1 MSLSSNVQGRYQ
13 TRRLV
18 ALTNPED
25 RTGTTIDTTRLN
37 YACADAE
44 AEFQRRTATEY
55 DDTEAAHVDV
65 CVELVVLKLMERGG
79 GSIEATERQRQ
90 RVEQQFDSL
99 ARVTGRDRPSPAGTG
114 ENIDVRREGTTG
126 TTAYNR
132 FDRRNLAGWLPRS
145 PSGS

>member
-25 RTGTTIDTTRLN
+25 RTGTTIDTTRLA
-37 YACADAE
+37 YACTDAE

-55 DDTEAAHVDV
+55 DDTVPAHVDV

-99 ARVTGRDRPSPAGTG
+99 ARVTGRDRPEPTSSGG
-114 ENIDVRREGTTG
+114 LVDFEREGADGATVL
-126 TTAYNR
+126 NR
-132 FDRRNLAGWLPRS
+132 FDPRNLRGWRPRS